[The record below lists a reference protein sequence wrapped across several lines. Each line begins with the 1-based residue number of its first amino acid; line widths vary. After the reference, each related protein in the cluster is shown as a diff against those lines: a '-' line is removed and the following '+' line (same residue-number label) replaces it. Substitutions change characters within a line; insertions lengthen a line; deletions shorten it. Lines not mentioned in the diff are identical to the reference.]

1 MSPIL
6 RMHKVRNERLAAE
19 GLEFHIA
26 AARVPMT
33 VVSPA
38 GGYHTADD
46 GRCDDTGKGVVN
58 PLHDDH
64 DNHPW
69 VTPQFDPFRR
79 SESVLLPDDMAE
91 VFPKEQ
97 HETIVRP
104 PFKRIFDE
112 FDGVTRVHHIDTPFV
127 RERRFAW
134 HSAQKQQLIG
144 AGGVRGIRPPE
155 NKREHRR
162 R

>member
-46 GRCDDTGKGVVN
+46 GCCADTGKGVGN
-58 PLHDDH
+58 SLHDDH

-69 VTPQFDPFRR
+69 VTSPLETFRR
-79 SESVLLPDDMAE
+79 SERVLLPDDMAE

-144 AGGVRGIRPPE
+144 AGGARGIRPPE

>member
-46 GRCDDTGKGVVN
+46 GCCADTGKGVGN
-58 PLHDDH
+58 SLHDDH

-69 VTPQFDPFRR
+69 VTSPLETFRR
-79 SESVLLPDDMAE
+79 SERVLLPDDMAE

-112 FDGVTRVHHIDTPFV
+112 FDGVTRIHHIDTPFV

-144 AGGVRGIRPPE
+144 AGGARGIRPPE